1 MDQTSV
7 LTFTSHHNVQWQV
20 GLATALTATAGFSIM
35 TIYTK
40 KITEDV
46 GIHTLRLLCTL
57 GQLSALMLL
66 PVWLFYDLPSILEY
80 HEG

>member
-1 MDQTSV
+1 
-7 LTFTSHHNVQWQV
+7 
-20 GLATALTATAGFSIM
+20 M

-80 HEG
+80 HQG

>member
-1 MDQTSV
+1 
-7 LTFTSHHNVQWQV
+7 
-20 GLATALTATAGFSIM
+20 M

-66 PVWLFYDLPSILEY
+66 PVWLFYDLPSILKY
-80 HEG
+80 HQG